1 MSKPADYILGQTPAA
16 ARRLEIQ
23 DRQFAGPSERLL
35 DLVGLRPADRVVELG
50 CGPGGLT
57 RRILGRLGPAGVVVG
72 VDASPGLL
80 AQARAAVAG
89 AGPGPGRFEPVAADV
104 MTLGPWL
111 DGADVV
117 LGRAVLHHVPMAEVL
132 VGRLRSRV
140 RRGTRVGFVEPD
152 FRSPAAGLAYQE
164 ASGRPEVAPLRIWL
178 RAINDLYLA
187 RRLSPD
193 VGATLGRALESAGYR
208 NVLVEW
214 TEYPTDA
221 TVVENLIL
229 LYDEIRDPLA
239 ALGIL
244 TPAEVDE
251 QQRLLR
257 ALPPGVLPAA
267 WGMFAVAAEA

>member
-1 MSKPADYILGQTPAA
+1 MTDPNGYVLGQSAAA

-23 DRQFAGPSERLL
+23 DRQFDGPSERLL
-35 DLVGLRPADRVVELG
+35 DRLALRPTDRVVELG

-57 RRILGRLGPAGVVVG
+57 RRILQRLGPDGVVVG

-80 AQARAAVAG
+80 EQASAVVNADN
-89 AGPGPGRFEPVAADV
+89 RFEPVAADV
-104 MTLGPWL
+104 TTLGRWL

-117 LGRAVLHHVPMAEVL
+117 LGRAVLHHVPMAELL
-132 VGRLRSRV
+132 VGRLRARV
-140 RRGTRVGFVEPD
+140 RPGTRVGFVEPD
-152 FRSPAAGLAYQE
+152 FRSPAAGLAYLE
-164 ASGRPEVAPLRIWL
+164 ATGHPEVAPLRVWL
-178 RAINDLYLA
+178 TAINDLYLA

-193 VGATLGRALESAGYR
+193 VGATLGRAMESAGYR
-208 NVLVEW
+208 NVSVEW

-229 LYDEIRDPLA
+229 LYDEIRHPLA
-239 ALGIL
+239 ELGIL

-257 ALPPGVLPAA
+257 ALPAAGRPAA
-267 WGMFAVAAEA
+267 WGMFVVAAEA

>member
-1 MSKPADYILGQTPAA
+1 MTDPTKYVLGQSAAA

-35 DLVGLRPADRVVELG
+35 DLLDLRPADRVVELG

-57 RRILGRLGPAGVVVG
+57 RRLLRRLGPHGVVVG

-80 AQARAAVAG
+80 DQARAAVSG
-89 AGPGPGRFEPVAADV
+89 AGPGRFEPVAADLT
-104 MTLGPWL
+104 TLGEWL

-117 LGRAVLHHVPMAEVL
+117 VGRAVLHHVPMAELL
-132 VGRLRSRV
+132 VGRLRAAV
-140 RRGTRVGFVEPD
+140 RPGTRVGFVEPD
-152 FRSPAAGLAYQE
+152 FRSPAARLAYLE
-164 ASGRPEVAPLRIWL
+164 APGRPEVAPLRAWL
-178 RAINDLYLA
+178 AAINALYLA

-193 VGATLGRALESAGYR
+193 VGATLGRAMDLAGYAR
-208 NVLVEW
+208 VRAEW
-214 TEYPTDA
+214 SEYPTDP
-221 TVVENLIL
+221 TVVQNLDL

-244 TPAEVDE
+244 NPAEVEE

-257 ALPPGVLPAA
+257 ALPAGPLPAA
-267 WGMFAVAAEA
+267 WGAFVVAAEA